1 MSELKYIKLPIQKKE
16 NKRGGTNDDATFL
29 ITLRRLKMFKWLF
42 RKRRSK
48 ELTTNIKKTKQLVEL
63 QGEYNDLLREENEI
77 VEENKVPKKTKK

>member
-1 MSELKYIKLPIQKKE
+1 
-16 NKRGGTNDDATFL
+16 
-29 ITLRRLKMFKWLF
+29 MFKWLF